1 MDSSSRVTG
10 YITRRKVEEDSLDSC
25 VLRVPLLVQ
34 HTLPPAQGFAENHP
48 LSTFTPCE
56 IHMKDH
62 ATLNHLGTLKH
73 GLAKR

>member
-1 MDSSSRVTG
+1 MDSSSRVTC

-48 LSTFTPCE
+48 CLRLPRARS
-56 IHMKDH
+56 MKDH